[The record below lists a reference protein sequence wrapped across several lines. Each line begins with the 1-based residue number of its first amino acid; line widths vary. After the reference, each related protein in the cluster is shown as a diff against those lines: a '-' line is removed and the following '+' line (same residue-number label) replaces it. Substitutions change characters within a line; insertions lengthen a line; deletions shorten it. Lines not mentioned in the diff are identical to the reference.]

1 MSKGR
6 VSPQMYK
13 AVSPGSSP
21 KSSLTSSPPLPPPRA
36 PSPPPRS
43 IFALPQSPVGGKMG
57 GDDEGDQE
65 PRAVSQ
71 REQPE
76 AGPSDREVHP
86 SSRRCGAASTLHR
99 LRRHGGGKRPRRPAR
114 VREGHPQSHS
124 RRRLDID
131 ASKTYGSISLF
142 ILMVHLISIR

>member
-43 IFALPQSPVGGKMG
+43 IFVPPQSPVGRGKMTKG
-57 GDDEGDQE
+57 IKN
-65 PRAVSQ
+65 
-71 REQPE
+71 REQS
-76 AGPSDREVHP
+76 AR
-86 SSRRCGAASTLHR
+86 ASNQKRDPATGR
-99 LRRHGGGKRPRRPAR
+99 FTQAPDCVVLRRPSAGVPDVPPGFERVTPNRTRTGGVDVKSA
-114 VREGHPQSHS
+114 HHAKHTAS
-124 RRRLDID
+124 RTKL
-131 ASKTYGSISLF
+131 A
-142 ILMVHLISIR
+142 